1 MIVVVD
7 ASVLVAELLRRRG
20 RELFAPRGLQCL
32 VAEGQWEEAR
42 HELQKRVA
50 AIVGQGRLSSEQGK
64 KLLDAVHDFVEGDVI
79 EVVPR
84 TFYEH
89 MEHAARRRV
98 PRDPHDWAPVALAL
112 ALALDAAILT
122 GDHDF
127 LGCGCPT
134 WTVETLTTELGPGCT
149 GPVQGTAATRSRCRH
164 RGQELVSRPQADPS
178 TKRQGSRFSPCWSVP
193 PRFR

>member
-1 MIVVVD
+1 VIAVVD

-20 RELFAPRGLQCL
+20 RELFAHPDLQCV
-32 VAEGQWEEAR
+32 VAEEQWEEAR

-50 AIVGQGRLSSEQGK
+50 AIVGQGCLSSEQGER
-64 KLLDAVHDFVEGDVI
+64 LLGVVHDFVEDDVI

-89 MEHAARRRV
+89 MERAARRRV
-98 PRDPHDWAPVALAL
+98 PRDANDWAPVALAL
-112 ALALDAAILT
+112 ALNVAILT

-134 WTVETLTTELGPGCT
+134 WTVETLTTELGP
-149 GPVQGTAATRSRCRH
+149 S
-164 RGQELVSRPQADPS
+164 
-178 TKRQGSRFSPCWSVP
+178 
-193 PRFR
+193 

>member
-20 RELFAPRGLQCL
+20 RELLSHPGLQRS
-32 VAEGQWEEAR
+32 VAEEQWEEAQ

-50 AIVGQGRLSSEQGK
+50 AIVGQGRLTSSQGER
-64 KLLDAVHDFVEGDVI
+64 LLGIVHDFIEDDVI

-89 MEHAARRRV
+89 MERAARRRV
-98 PRDPHDWAPVALAL
+98 PRDPHDWAPV

-127 LGCGCPT
+127 LGCGCPI
-134 WTVETLTTELGPGCT
+134 WTVETLTAELG
-149 GPVQGTAATRSRCRH
+149 S
-164 RGQELVSRPQADPS
+164 S
-178 TKRQGSRFSPCWSVP
+178 
-193 PRFR
+193 

>member
-7 ASVLVAELLRRRG
+7 ASVLVAEMLRRRG
-20 RELFAPRGLQCL
+20 RELFVHPGLECL
-32 VAEGQWEEAR
+32 VAEEQWEEAR

-50 AIVGQGRLSSEQGK
+50 ALVGQGRLSNEQGN
-64 KLLDAVHDFVEGDVI
+64 AVHEFVQGDVI

-84 TFYEH
+84 TVYEH
-89 MEHAARRRV
+89 MGSMARRRV

-112 ALALDAAILT
+112 AVDAAILT

-134 WTVETLTTELGPGCT
+134 WTVETLTAELAPG
-149 GPVQGTAATRSRCRH
+149 
-164 RGQELVSRPQADPS
+164 
-178 TKRQGSRFSPCWSVP
+178 
-193 PRFR
+193 